1 MHDLRS
7 QLAAKLGATP
17 PPEADPAEAGP
28 QGVLHPDAHLDDP
41 WLDALRRAR
50 PVPGA
55 PEVPE
60 RPSLGAARMLTDQ
73 WSKALKKAGRGKDA
87 KALRGLRDK
96 FLTRRDKAAWSGVK
110 LRFKE
115 LGLSDKAYR
124 ALKQGK
130 ADPIKALSKLER
142 ASPDE
147 VRALGAQRLKA
158 LLSE

>member
-17 PPEADPAEAGP
+17 PDDPPETDDAPR
-28 QGVLHPDAHLDDP
+28 GVLHPDAHLDDP
-41 WLDALRRAR
+41 WLEALRRAR

-55 PEVPE
+55 PEVPD

-87 KALRGLRDK
+87 KALKALREK
-96 FLTRRDKAAWSGVK
+96 FLTRRDKAAWAGVK

-124 ALKQGK
+124 GLKQGK
-130 ADPIKALSKLER
+130 VDPVRALARLER
-142 ASPDE
+142 ADAAE
-147 VRALGAQRLKA
+147 LQALGAQRLKA
-158 LLSE
+158 ALAE